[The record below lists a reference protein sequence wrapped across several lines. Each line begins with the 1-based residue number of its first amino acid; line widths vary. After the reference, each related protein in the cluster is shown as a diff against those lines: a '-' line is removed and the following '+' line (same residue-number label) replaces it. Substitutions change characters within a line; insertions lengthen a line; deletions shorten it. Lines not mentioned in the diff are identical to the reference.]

1 MFTNKHQSKW
11 RFNMNNLSI
20 EDLVAY
26 TTFTHSK
33 NFSKLLKIAIDK
45 YCTDIDKTIELQKFL
60 MEKPEELINEY
71 EKDTTNAT
79 MALELGAADF
89 VKIHKKYNSINKLQF
104 IQLLHMCR
112 FLLPKGFENIQRA
125 SNTEKELIHL
135 LIHCLIHKHHFD
147 YENPH
152 DVIWAISNETWDYIR
167 DLLES
172 QNVKL

>member
-1 MFTNKHQSKW
+1 
-11 RFNMNNLSI
+11 MNNLSI

-33 NFSKLLKIAIDK
+33 NFSKLIKIAINK

-60 MEKPEELINEY
+60 MEKPKELINEY
-71 EKDTTNAT
+71 EKDIANAV
-79 MALELGAADF
+79 MSLKLGAAAF
-89 VKIHKKYNSINKLQF
+89 VEIHKKYNSIDKLQF
-104 IQLLHMCR
+104 IQLLHMCH
-112 FLLPKGFENIQRA
+112 FLLPEGFENIQRA

-147 YENPH
+147 YENPR
-152 DVIWAISNETWDYIR
+152 DVIWAISNENWDYIR

>member
-33 NFSKLLKIAIDK
+33 NFSKLIKIAIDK

-60 MEKPEELINEY
+60 MEKPKELINEY
-71 EKDTTNAT
+71 EKDIANVV
-79 MALELGAADF
+79 MSLKLGAAAF
-89 VKIHKKYNSINKLQF
+89 VEIHKKYNSIDKLQF
-104 IQLLHMCR
+104 IQLLHMCH
-112 FLLPKGFENIQRA
+112 FLLPEGFENIQRA

-147 YENPH
+147 YENPR
-152 DVIWAISNETWDYIR
+152 DVI
-167 DLLES
+167 
-172 QNVKL
+172 

>member
-1 MFTNKHQSKW
+1 
-11 RFNMNNLSI
+11 MNNLSI

-33 NFSKLLKIAIDK
+33 NFSKLIKIAIDK

-60 MEKPEELINEY
+60 MEKPKELINEY
-71 EKDTTNAT
+71 EKDIANAV
-79 MALELGAADF
+79 MSLKLGAAAF
-89 VKIHKKYNSINKLQF
+89 VEIHKKYNSIDKLQF
-104 IQLLHMCR
+104 IQLLHMCH
-112 FLLPKGFENIQRA
+112 FLLPEGFENIQRA

-147 YENPH
+147 YENPR
-152 DVIWAISNETWDYIR
+152 DVIWAISNENWDYIR

>member
-1 MFTNKHQSKW
+1 
-11 RFNMNNLSI
+11 MNNLSI

-33 NFSKLLKIAIDK
+33 NFSKLIKIAIDK

-60 MEKPEELINEY
+60 MEKPKELINEY
-71 EKDTTNAT
+71 EKDIANAV
-79 MALELGAADF
+79 MSLKLGAAAF
-89 VKIHKKYNSINKLQF
+89 VEIHKKYNSIDKLQF
-104 IQLLHMCR
+104 IQLLHMCH
-112 FLLPKGFENIQRA
+112 FLLPEGFENIQRA
-125 SNTEKELIHL
+125 SNTEKELIYL

-147 YENPH
+147 YENPR
-152 DVIWAISNETWDYIR
+152 DVIWAISNENWDYIR

>member
-20 EDLVAY
+20 EDLVAD

-33 NFSKLLKIAIDK
+33 NFSKLIKIAIDK

-60 MEKPEELINEY
+60 MEKPKELINEY
-71 EKDTTNAT
+71 EKDIANAV
-79 MALELGAADF
+79 MSLKLGAAAF
-89 VKIHKKYNSINKLQF
+89 VEIHKKYNSIDKLQF
-104 IQLLHMCR
+104 IQLLHMCH
-112 FLLPKGFENIQRA
+112 FLLPEGFENIQRA

-147 YENPH
+147 YENPR
-152 DVIWAISNETWDYIR
+152 DVIWAISNENWDYIR

>member
-1 MFTNKHQSKW
+1 
-11 RFNMNNLSI
+11 MNNLSI

-33 NFSKLLKIAIDK
+33 NFSKLIKIAIDK

-60 MEKPEELINEY
+60 MEKPKELINEY
-71 EKDTTNAT
+71 EKDIANAV
-79 MALELGAADF
+79 MSLKLGAAAF
-89 VKIHKKYNSINKLQF
+89 VEIHKKYNGIDKLQF
-104 IQLLHMCR
+104 IQLLHMCH
-112 FLLPKGFENIQRA
+112 FLLPEGFENIQRA

-147 YENPH
+147 YENPR
-152 DVIWAISNETWDYIR
+152 DVIWAISNENWDYIR

>member
-1 MFTNKHQSKW
+1 
-11 RFNMNNLSI
+11 MNNLSI

-33 NFSKLLKIAIDK
+33 NFSKLIKIAINK

-60 MEKPEELINEY
+60 MEKPKELINEY
-71 EKDTTNAT
+71 EKDIANAV
-79 MALELGAADF
+79 MSLKLGAAAF
-89 VKIHKKYNSINKLQF
+89 VEIHKKYNSIDKLQF
-104 IQLLHMCR
+104 IQLLHMCH

-147 YENPH
+147 YENPR
-152 DVIWAISNETWDYIR
+152 DVIWAISNENWDYIR